1 MSALLYRHSVRLRAA
16 RVGWPGARIRAPV
29 VEGGDGG
36 GGAASACEKCV
47 ELGDSPGGHGDPLP
61 GGNRM
66 LSGCGRAWVGGRAF
80 FRGSGLGGGERAR

>member
-36 GGAASACEKCV
+36 GGAAS
-47 ELGDSPGGHGDPLP
+47 
-61 GGNRM
+61 
-66 LSGCGRAWVGGRAF
+66 
-80 FRGSGLGGGERAR
+80 RARSVWSWETVRGATETRCLEAIGC